1 MTSDQSFDRLELLVG
16 PNCLNALSGAS
27 VALFGVGGVGSW
39 CAEGLV
45 RSGIG
50 RLMIV
55 DSDVVNPSNINRQ
68 LPAMSTTVGRPKVE
82 VLGERLR
89 EINPE
94 AEITALQRVYSWEVR
109 DEFDLGGYD
118 YVIDAIDSLS
128 SKVELIINAHAAGA
142 TLFSAL
148 GAACK
153 VDATRVRVSSIWKSD
168 RCKLGR
174 FVRKKLR
181 KRGFEGDFLCVW
193 SDEWTFINDDR
204 INAESDSVNADY
216 DDNAV
221 DNVDGVDIGDSGIDN
236 DRINA
241 SNDNANT
248 SINSPTNR
256 AINGSLVCV
265 TGVFGFVLSG
275 LVVNDI
281 INKTKSINDTK

>member
-1 MTSDQSFDRLELLVG
+1 MTPDYPFSRLDLLVG
-16 PNCLNALSGAS
+16 QNCLNTLNKAS

-39 CAEGLV
+39 CAEGLI

-50 RLMIV
+50 KLMIV

-68 LPAMSTTVGRPKVE
+68 LPATSITVGRPKVE

-89 EINPE
+89 EINPD
-94 AEITALQRVYSWEVR
+94 AEITALQRTYSWEVR

-128 SKVELIINAHAAGA
+128 SKVELIINACNAGA

-204 INAESDSVNADY
+204 INADNDFVNTDY

-221 DNVDGVDIGDSGIDN
+221 DGIDTDDNVDNNNVN
-236 DRINA
+236 TT
-241 SNDNANT
+241 ANM
-248 SINSPTNR
+248 PTNR
-256 AINGSLVCV
+256 TMNGSLVCV
-265 TGVFGFVLSG
+265 TGVFGFILSG

-281 INKTKSINDTK
+281 INKTKSINTK

>member
-1 MTSDQSFDRLELLVG
+1 MFDYPFGRLELLVG
-16 PNCLNALSGAS
+16 SNCLNALSGAR

-39 CAEGLV
+39 CAEGLA

-50 RLMIV
+50 KLMIV

-68 LPAMSTTVGRPKVE
+68 LPATSTTVGRPKVE

-89 EINPE
+89 EINPD
-94 AEITALQRVYSWEVR
+94 AEITVLQRVYSWEVR

-128 SKVELIINAHAAGA
+128 SKVELIINAHTAGA

-193 SDEWTFINDDR
+193 SDEWTFINDDHV
-204 INAESDSVNADY
+204 NTDDDSVNTDY
-216 DDNAV
+216 DDNV
-221 DNVDGVDIGDSGIDN
+221 VDGVDTDDNGINN
-236 DRINA
+236 DRINT
-241 SNDNANT
+241 SDDNANT
-248 SINSPTNR
+248 AISSPTNR
-256 AINGSLVCV
+256 TVNGSLVCV

-275 LVVNDI
+275 LVINDI
-281 INKTKSINDTK
+281 INKTKLINNTK

>member
-1 MTSDQSFDRLELLVG
+1 
-16 PNCLNALSGAS
+16 
-27 VALFGVGGVGSW
+27 
-39 CAEGLV
+39 
-45 RSGIG
+45 
-50 RLMIV
+50 MIV

-68 LPAMSTTVGRPKVE
+68 LPAASTTVGRPKVE

-89 EINPE
+89 EINPD
-94 AEITALQRVYSWEVR
+94 AEITALRRVYSWEVR

-128 SKVELIINAHAAGA
+128 SKVELIINACGAGA

-174 FVRKKLR
+174 FVRKRLR

-193 SDEWTFINDDR
+193 SDEWTFVNDDS

-216 DDNAV
+216 DDNVV
-221 DNVDGVDIGDSGIDN
+221 DGFDGVDTDNNVGD
-236 DRINA
+236 
-241 SNDNANT
+241 DNAGT
-248 SINSPTNR
+248 AIIEPTNR
-256 AINGSLVCV
+256 ALNGSLVCV
-265 TGVFGFVLSG
+265 TGVFGFILSG

-281 INKTKSINDTK
+281 INKTKSINAK

>member
-1 MTSDQSFDRLELLVG
+1 
-16 PNCLNALSGAS
+16 LSETN

-50 RLMIV
+50 KLTIV

-68 LPAMSTTVGRPKVE
+68 LPATSITVGRPKVD

-89 EINPE
+89 EINPN

-109 DEFDLGGYD
+109 DEFDLTRYD

-128 SKVELIINAHAAGA
+128 SKTELIINAHNAGA

-153 VDATRVRVSSIWKSD
+153 VDATRARVSSIWKSD

-174 FVRKKLR
+174 FVRKRLR

-193 SDEWTFINDDR
+193 SDERAFINDD
-204 INAESDSVNADY
+204 SVNTDY
-216 DDNAV
+216 DDDVVDVVDNDNNIGN
-221 DNVDGVDIGDSGIDN
+221 DNVDST
-236 DRINA
+236 INA
-241 SNDNANT
+241 
-248 SINSPTNR
+248 PTNKM
-256 AINGSLVCV
+256 INGSLVCV
-265 TGVFGFVLSG
+265 TGVFGFILSG
-275 LVVNDI
+275 LVINDI
-281 INKTKSINDTK
+281 INKNKSINTK

>member
-1 MTSDQSFDRLELLVG
+1 LIPDNPFSRLDLLVG
-16 PNCLNALSGAS
+16 PNCLNALKKAS

-39 CAEGLV
+39 CAEGLI

-68 LPAMSTTVGRPKVE
+68 LPATSITVGRPKVE

-89 EINPE
+89 EINPD
-94 AEITALQRVYSWEVR
+94 AEITALQRTYSWEVR

-128 SKVELIINAHAAGA
+128 SKVELIINACSAGA

-204 INAESDSVNADY
+204 INTDNDFVNTDY

-221 DNVDGVDIGDSGIDN
+221 DGIDGV
-236 DRINA
+236 
-241 SNDNANT
+241 NT
-248 SINSPTNR
+248 TTDMPTNR
-256 AINGSLVCV
+256 TMNGSLVCV
-265 TGVFGFVLSG
+265 TGVFGFILSG

-281 INKTKSINDTK
+281 INKAKSINAK

>member
-1 MTSDQSFDRLELLVG
+1 LTLIPDQPFDRLELLVG
-16 PNCLNALSGAS
+16 TNCLNALRGAS

-50 RLMIV
+50 KLMIV

-68 LPAMSTTVGRPKVE
+68 LPATSATVGRPKVE

-109 DEFDLGGYD
+109 DEFDLAGYD

-128 SKVELIINAHAAGA
+128 SKVELIINAYAAGA

-153 VDATRVRVSSIWKSD
+153 VDAARVRVSSIWKSD

-204 INAESDSVNADY
+204 ISAEQDSINADC

-221 DNVDGVDIGDSGIDN
+221 DGVDAATD
-236 DRINA
+236 
-241 SNDNANT
+241 
-248 SINSPTNR
+248 SPTNR
-256 AINGSLVCV
+256 TINGSLVCV

-281 INKTKSINDTK
+281 INKTKSINTK

>member
-1 MTSDQSFDRLELLVG
+1 MTPDYPFGRLELLVG
-16 PNCLNALSGAS
+16 PGCLRALSGAS

-50 RLMIV
+50 KLMIV

-68 LPAMSTTVGRPKVE
+68 LPATSTTVGRPKVE

-89 EINPE
+89 EINPN

-193 SDEWTFINDDR
+193 SDEWTFINDDLISAEKDS
-204 INAESDSVNADY
+204 INTDY
-216 DDNAV
+216 DDDA
-221 DNVDGVDIGDSGIDN
+221 VDGVDT
-236 DRINA
+236 A
-241 SNDNANT
+241 
-248 SINSPTNR
+248 INSPTNR
-256 AINGSLVCV
+256 TVNGSLVCV

-281 INKTKSINDTK
+281 INKTKSINTK

>member
-1 MTSDQSFDRLELLVG
+1 LTNDYPFGRLELLVG
-16 PNCLNALSGAS
+16 ADCLRALSGAS

-39 CAEGLV
+39 CAEGLA

-50 RLMIV
+50 KLTIV

-68 LPAMSTTVGRPKVE
+68 LPATPATVGRPKVE

-89 EINPE
+89 EINPN

-128 SKVELIINAHAAGA
+128 SKVELIINACKAGA
-142 TLFSAL
+142 ALFSAL

-174 FVRKKLR
+174 FVRKRLR
-181 KRGFEGDFLCVW
+181 KRGFNGDFLCVW
-193 SDEWTFINDDR
+193 SDEGAFVNDGSIDAGNEP
-204 INAESDSVNADY
+204 IDTDC

-221 DNVDGVDIGDSGIDN
+221 DGVDTAAD
-236 DRINA
+236 A
-241 SNDNANT
+241 PANKT
-248 SINSPTNR
+248 
-256 AINGSLVCV
+256 INGSLVCV

-281 INKTKSINDTK
+281 INKTKSINTK

>member
-1 MTSDQSFDRLELLVG
+1 LIPDYHFGRLELLVG
-16 PNCLNALSGAS
+16 ADCLKALKTAG

-50 RLMIV
+50 KLTII

-68 LPAMSTTVGRPKVE
+68 LPATSITVGRPKVE

-89 EINPE
+89 EINPD
-94 AEITALQRVYSWEVR
+94 AEITALRRTYSWEVR
-109 DEFDLGGYD
+109 DEFDLSGYD

-128 SKVELIINAHAAGA
+128 SKVELIINASAAGA

-174 FVRKKLR
+174 FVRKRLR
-181 KRGFEGDFLCVW
+181 KRGFKGDFTCVW
-193 SDEWTFINDDR
+193 SDEGAFVGDSCANTDDDCINTDCD
-204 INAESDSVNADY
+204 DSV
-216 DDNAV
+216 
-221 DNVDGVDIGDSGIDN
+221 VDGVDT
-236 DRINA
+236 
-241 SNDNANT
+241 NDNAGNNHVIAPADKT
-248 SINSPTNR
+248 V
-256 AINGSLVCV
+256 NGSLVCV

-281 INKTKSINDTK
+281 INKTKPINAK

>member
-1 MTSDQSFDRLELLVG
+1 
-16 PNCLNALSGAS
+16 
-27 VALFGVGGVGSW
+27 
-39 CAEGLV
+39 
-45 RSGIG
+45 
-50 RLMIV
+50 MIV

-68 LPAMSTTVGRPKVE
+68 LPATSITVGRPKVE

-89 EINPE
+89 EINPD
-94 AEITALQRVYSWEVR
+94 AEITALQRTYSWEVR

-128 SKVELIINAHAAGA
+128 SKVELIINACNAGA

-204 INAESDSVNADY
+204 INADNDFVNTDY

-221 DNVDGVDIGDSGIDN
+221 DGIDTDDNVDNNNVN
-236 DRINA
+236 TT
-241 SNDNANT
+241 ANM
-248 SINSPTNR
+248 PTNR
-256 AINGSLVCV
+256 TMNGSLVCV
-265 TGVFGFVLSG
+265 TGVFGFILSG

-281 INKTKSINDTK
+281 INKTKSINTK

>member
-1 MTSDQSFDRLELLVG
+1 MTPDYPFGRLELLVG
-16 PNCLNALSGAS
+16 RKCLSALSNAS

-50 RLMIV
+50 KLTIV

-68 LPAMSTTVGRPKVE
+68 LPATSITVGRPKVE

-89 EINPE
+89 EINPN

-128 SKVELIINAHAAGA
+128 SKVELIINAYNAGA

-153 VDATRVRVSSIWKSD
+153 VDATQVRVGSIWKSE

-193 SDEWTFINDDR
+193 SDEWTFINDER
-204 INAESDSVNADY
+204 SNAENDNDNVNTDY

-221 DNVDGVDIGDSGIDN
+221 DGVDTGDNVGN
-236 DRINA
+236 N
-241 SNDNANT
+241 NVNTVANV
-248 SINSPTNR
+248 PTNR
-256 AINGSLVCV
+256 TINGSLVCV

-275 LVVNDI
+275 LVVNDV
-281 INKTKSINDTK
+281 INKTKSINTK